1 MIFNMQMFHILKYS
15 IILLLL
21 YNILTVGIL
30 YFSNYKIKNIF
41 WKFTPYEFNQLL
53 YYPNHL
59 RISPSSNKKDK
70 DISIEILKKNI
81 NRNYLDIEYW
91 NYKFFIENI
100 DRDNKKELQNAFY
113 KTLVLSKNNR
123 KKKLNLTYYFTNNY
137 SNFSSPYKVKIIK
150 TIFSK
155 D

>member
-1 MIFNMQMFHILKYS
+1 MFHILKNS

-59 RISPSSNKKDK
+59 RIRPSSNKKDK

-113 KTLVLSKNNR
+113 KTLVLSRNNR
-123 KKKLNLTYYFTNNY
+123 KKKLNLAYYFTNNY

>member
-1 MIFNMQMFHILKYS
+1 M
-15 IILLLL
+15 
-21 YNILTVGIL
+21 TVGIL

-59 RISPSSNKKDK
+59 RIRPSSNKKDK

-91 NYKFFIENI
+91 NYKFFIENL
-100 DRDNKKELQNAFY
+100 DRKNQQELEKSFY
-113 KTLVLSKNNR
+113 KTFVLSKNNS
-123 KKKLNLTYYFTNNY
+123 KKNSDLIYYFTNNY
-137 SNFSSPYKVKIIK
+137 SNFSNQYKTKIIK
-150 TIFSK
+150 AIFIK
-155 D
+155 N

>member
-1 MIFNMQMFHILKYS
+1 MQIIHILKYS

-30 YFSNYKIKNIF
+30 YFSNFKIKNIF

-53 YYPNHL
+53 YYPTHL
-59 RISPSSNKKDK
+59 KISLSSNKKDK
-70 DISIEILKKNI
+70 NISLEILAKNI
-81 NRNYLDIEYW
+81 HRNYLDIEYW

-100 DRDNKKELQNAFY
+100 DRDNKKELQDAFY
-113 KTLVLSKNNR
+113 KTLVLSKNNP
-123 KKKLNLTYYFTNNY
+123 KKKLDLTYYFTNNY